1 MVKKFCNHCCKN
13 KQVEKIL
20 IKGEVKMN
28 VLLDMING
36 VKTTIELKDLNIFF
50 KMEEVDSNYRSEIL
64 NLSQRLELVKQEFE
78 VTQENAH
85 WTLVSTSTGS
95 GLEGLFLYNE
105 NEKIMFVNYSFI
117 GSMFFNG
124 VKRKLNKRGFFLFGG
139 VYNNSHIEMID
150 GIQMLPATDLAS
162 FMYEKI
168 YGEFVQSYNDANI
181 EQLIERAAFEFEKAD
196 EIEQQQIT
204 NQAEDDAIC
213 YFIHDE
219 LPKPVQFALNYEVY
233 FLTDKLRL
241 DGLEEMFEV
250 LNQKDEYLSRL
261 AANPILNESVIKNR
275 YRHHLAKLHYEA
287 NVEKWNQDNHLLGA
301 RKIANLRKSGA
312 LVSTKTEASAHLTF
326 DIVLKDNK
334 KKQQVFC
341 SQPSKQDVFFNT
353 SSHSRVHYQ
362 DISEI
367 WVDGKKVYSFNDV
380 KDEETMTDV
389 LNKAIQ
395 ELKSE
400 ETPKPKKKSLLIEAK
415 ENISQKKTL
424 VKGQLALPLW

>member
-1 MVKKFCNHCCKN
+1 MKRMVKKFCNHCCKN

-124 VKRKLNKRGFFLFGG
+124 VKRKLNKCGFFLFGG

-168 YGEFVQSYNDANI
+168 YGEFVQSYNDANM
-181 EQLIERAAFEFEKAD
+181 EQLIERAAFEFD
-196 EIEQQQIT
+196 
-204 NQAEDDAIC
+204 
-213 YFIHDE
+213 
-219 LPKPVQFALNYEVY
+219 
-233 FLTDKLRL
+233 
-241 DGLEEMFEV
+241 
-250 LNQKDEYLSRL
+250 
-261 AANPILNESVIKNR
+261 
-275 YRHHLAKLHYEA
+275 
-287 NVEKWNQDNHLLGA
+287 
-301 RKIANLRKSGA
+301 SG
-312 LVSTKTEASAHLTF
+312 
-326 DIVLKDNK
+326 
-334 KKQQVFC
+334 
-341 SQPSKQDVFFNT
+341 
-353 SSHSRVHYQ
+353 
-362 DISEI
+362 
-367 WVDGKKVYSFNDV
+367 
-380 KDEETMTDV
+380 
-389 LNKAIQ
+389 
-395 ELKSE
+395 
-400 ETPKPKKKSLLIEAK
+400 
-415 ENISQKKTL
+415 
-424 VKGQLALPLW
+424 